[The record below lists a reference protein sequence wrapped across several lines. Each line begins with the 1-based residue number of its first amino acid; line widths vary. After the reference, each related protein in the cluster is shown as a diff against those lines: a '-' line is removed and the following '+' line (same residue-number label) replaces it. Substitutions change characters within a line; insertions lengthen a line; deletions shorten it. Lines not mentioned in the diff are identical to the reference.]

1 MPDLLWS
8 GAWDESGDVLPDSGP
23 RSLELRGVHKG
34 PQHQIQCHGPRGRH
48 AAASTAGVTWERHL
62 GVQLASSVAV
72 AVIAS
77 FIRLIF
83 LHLCRCHGILWALL
97 VNFDLKKRAGLNS
110 AIDGTVCTSRRRARM
125 TSCP

>member
-23 RSLELRGVHKG
+23 RSLELRGVHEG

-62 GVQLASSVAV
+62 GAQLASSVAV
-72 AVIAS
+72 AVIVS
-77 FIRLIF
+77 
-83 LHLCRCHGILWALL
+83 
-97 VNFDLKKRAGLNS
+97 
-110 AIDGTVCTSRRRARM
+110 
-125 TSCP
+125 